1 MIVGIITLML
11 TLFAGGTIDVFY
23 IDKIEV
29 GIEKIITDKERKKEF
44 KGGLKDYEKVLREFN
59 KNRKHHLKELKKNN
73 LNKATSKQWYEDFF
87 VIRLE
92 ERKELQTH
100 FMDQRISFQN
110 SIKTDEW
117 NEIMKI
123 ATDEATKLAEKEQR
137 EEMKKKDKDF
147 HEKLDKTI
155 LESIVNESEL
165 SSLSIALKDFKNV
178 YNDIAIAYDNI
189 NVIES
194 EFLTDKNATR
204 EQMQKVVDDL
214 NKQRVRMYQAYM
226 EFVVLTKENTNTEEW
241 EFIAKE
247 LNKALE

>member
-1 MIVGIITLML
+1 MPSILIVS
-11 TLFAGGTIDVFY
+11 
-23 IDKIEV
+23 
-29 GIEKIITDKERKKEF
+29 IEKTITDKERKKEF
-44 KGGLKDYEKVLREFN
+44 KGGLKDYEKVIREFN
-59 KNRKHHLKELKKNN
+59 KNRKHHFKELKKNN
-73 LNKATSKQWYEDFF
+73 LNKATSKEWYEDFF

-147 HEKLDKTI
+147 LEKLDKTI

-226 EFVVLTKENTNTEEW
+226 EFVVLAKENTNTEEW
-241 EFIAKE
+241 ELIAKE